1 MTMFTNGYSSLQI
14 PEDFEP
20 VATKEEFN
28 DLYLVNTKIPM
39 SIKFSTTPTLVGLP
53 EIMDG
58 IEQNLKN
65 NDKIEVVNSD
75 FITINDQIYYMIVS
89 SFSDGENEIRRNEFL
104 YVEDSNLYIFEFT
117 YPYADRELD
126 DFYLNIIRSLK
137 ISVPKYIVEDGNY
150 IISSPFL
157 STYSALPILI
167 LILSLLGLLLIS
179 PTLGCA
185 SSGSGD
191 FLLLKTLRVFS
202 FLNLCSSVS

>member
-89 SFSDGENEIRRNEFL
+89 SFSDRENEIRRNEFL

-150 IISSPFL
+150 RI
-157 STYSALPILI
+157 
-167 LILSLLGLLLIS
+167 
-179 PTLGCA
+179 
-185 SSGSGD
+185 
-191 FLLLKTLRVFS
+191 
-202 FLNLCSSVS
+202 NE